1 MNKQERLQH
10 AFHLYQEAHGG
21 VPHGTDVV
29 VAWAVKHGIL
39 ELPDIDPS
47 AVLAEAMAQALRTEY
62 GTDPVTGRRYRK
74 NHAVRITRRGV
85 QFALWAEMETA
96 PREHMLAA
104 FQQRRKQIVGDCVQL
119 KADVDVYN
127 SRNHDQEP
135 IQMILDF
142 TKDVAEAEAADDI
155 DEAAE

>member
-29 VAWAVKHGIL
+29 VAWAVTHGIL
-39 ELPDIDPS
+39 ELPVIDPA
-47 AVLAEAMAQALRTEY
+47 AVLAADMAQALRNEHA
-62 GTDPVTGRRYRK
+62 TDPATGKRYRR
-74 NHAVRITRRGV
+74 NHAVRITRGGV
-85 QFALWAEMETA
+85 QLALWVGMETA

-127 SRNHDQEP
+127 SRNPDQEP
-135 IQMILDF
+135 IQTIFDF
-142 TKDVAEAEAADDI
+142 RDDVAEAEAADDI
-155 DEAAE
+155 EAAE